1 MERKEERREEKT
13 GKFSRNPRMFRR
25 TVRASKNCICDQLPK
40 NKNLQV
46 SWNKSSGKYKLI
58 VK

>member
-1 MERKEERREEKT
+1 MVQGFFKMKRCVMERKEERREEKT

-46 SWNKSSGKYKLI
+46 S
-58 VK
+58 